1 MIKYFYAYVHG
12 SPVYKQLP
20 TGENPNFY
28 EQVYRCTVLTA
39 EYYSATELTNLV
51 LMMNLKIIKLSKRN
65 QIDKRGV

>member
-1 MIKYFYAYVHG
+1 MHMFMAALFINN
-12 SPVYKQLP
+12 SP

-51 LMMNLKIIKLSKRN
+51 LMMNLKIIKLE
-65 QIDKRGV
+65 